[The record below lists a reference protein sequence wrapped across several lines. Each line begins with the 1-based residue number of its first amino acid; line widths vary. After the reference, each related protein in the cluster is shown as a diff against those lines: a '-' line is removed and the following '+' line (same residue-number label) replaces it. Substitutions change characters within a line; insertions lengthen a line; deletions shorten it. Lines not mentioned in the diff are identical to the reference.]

1 MAQGQ
6 TWFGAA
12 LRLAAFRNSG
22 EAPDAG
28 CGSCTAQSGSR
39 CSRGRRGIYV
49 GFAPAIADH
58 GCRSTAGRSDRWRA
72 VSPRAPRFAPS
83 RASHGSLSSRLG
95 ADGFVQVN
103 ATTTFPGRIRA
114 WGIHRLTVDR
124 LFAATGSLCIVCYD
138 GRRGSL
144 TFGCVN
150 EFMLGERNQGL
161 IVIPPGIISRV
172 EECRGGRGDDRQHAE
187 PTLRPRRSRSL
198 GAAVGLRG
206 RPKNHPVPM
215 AIAPGSVLR
224 GSTLSS
230 GDGASLFERIAP
242 RL

>member
-1 MAQGQ
+1 MQDVVHARPSL
-6 TWFGAA
+6 GAA
-12 LRLAAFRNSG
+12 VLEDVEGFTSASPRQSLTTGAGALRVAPIDGVRYRLARPVSHHHGHLTEVFRADWG
-22 EAPDAG
+22 LTDAP
-28 CGSCTAQSGSR
+28 
-39 CSRGRRGIYV
+39 V
-49 GFAPAIADH
+49 
-58 GCRSTAGRSDRWRA
+58 
-72 VSPRAPRFAPS
+72 
-83 RASHGSLSSRLG
+83 
-95 ADGFVQVN
+95 VQVN

-161 IVIPPGIISRV
+161 IVIPPGIYHGWKNV
-172 EECRGGRGDDRQHAE
+172 
-187 PTLRPRRSRSL
+187 
-198 GAAVGLRG
+198 GADEATIVSMPSQLYDHDGPDAVGLRG